1 MKKDQESIFLVWI
14 FTVLSFYIR
23 TPKRYIYLLFIQ
35 INISTCRPALLTNST
50 ERGTRH
56 KSRVSVVVVQTE
68 CGISWWRWVGLPN
81 RLRLA
86 ISPANRFAIRV
97 RRCNLLVM
105 GSPPVKSSISPVFP
119 GQIGDF
125 PFVSSIK
132 SGRLLC
138 EACMLLDLF
147 LSVRPLHRRRPR
159 QLLISWS

>member
-1 MKKDQESIFLVWI
+1 M
-14 FTVLSFYIR
+14 
-23 TPKRYIYLLFIQ
+23 
-35 INISTCRPALLTNST
+35 LTNST
-50 ERGTRH
+50 ERGTRAEC
-56 KSRVSVVVVQTE
+56 QCGCAGTE

-147 LSVRPLHRRRPR
+147 LSVRPSTAPETSPTTTE
-159 QLLISWS
+159 QLISNSWFPPIYSRFSFACHTDFVYVWQRMETVQFK